1 MDVKI
6 RTNQSHQSKDA
17 LLEYYQ
23 FRIDAMLKKID
34 DLESA
39 IELKDAKFEVLK
51 KIVMNQEKEIKK
63 LKKPKKVK
71 KMMQILQH
79 YYMKYEYFNSKWFFN
94 DPNKVKYSVGG
105 YHNLSTLVLYKY
117 WTANFDL
124 KAHDKKYQQL
134 EQFINSGNYNYAA
147 HDK

>member
-51 KIVMNQEKEIKK
+51 KN
-63 LKKPKKVK
+63 L
-71 KMMQILQH
+71 ILT
-79 YYMKYEYFNSKWFFN
+79 K
-94 DPNKVKYSVGG
+94 
-105 YHNLSTLVLYKY
+105 
-117 WTANFDL
+117 
-124 KAHDKKYQQL
+124 
-134 EQFINSGNYNYAA
+134 
-147 HDK
+147 